1 MKKAIILMMAF
12 AAACP
17 LFAQDNISKI
27 LSAVEQNNTTLKTL
41 RATANAEKLGNKTG
55 LFLPDPEIGFN
66 YLWGNPSYIGSRTDV
81 QVTQAFDIPTL
92 SGMKKRMAD
101 DKNNMVEWQY
111 RANRMNILLEA
122 KEYLLDLI
130 YYNGLLKEMMIRKSH
145 AGTIASSQKT
155 RMEKGEGNILEYNNV
170 RLNLSKVEAGIQQ
183 IETERAAVLSQL
195 ARLNGGAAVS
205 ISDSDFEA
213 VTLPADFN
221 AWFAVAENKNPVLA
235 YVKSDIALN
244 KKQLSLNKAMN
255 LPSFSVG
262 YMSEKT
268 AGQRYQGV
276 SVGVSIPLWSNRNKV
291 RQAQAA
297 VTAAEVRKTDAT
309 VQFYSQLEIL
319 YQRVAGLQ
327 KTARTYRQSLADAN
341 NSSLLKKA
349 LDAGEISILDYML
362 QAALYYDSVDKAL
375 AAERDYQKAY
385 AELSAVEL

>member
-1 MKKAIILMMAF
+1 MMAF

-327 KTARTYRQSLADAN
+327 KAARTYRQSLAEAN
-341 NSSLLKKA
+341 NSGLLKKA
-349 LDAGEISILDYML
+349 LDAGEISILDYLL

>member
-1 MKKAIILMMAF
+1 MMAF